1 VTPELPGDLRELLRH
16 LEAAWPDEGCG
27 LILRG
32 PAGWRVRPMR
42 NAQDRYHAKDP
53 VRYPRSAR
61 TAYLFDPAEQLEV
74 EREREPLGE
83 EIVCIFH
90 SHADTDA
97 CFSTED
103 REMAAPFGEPWMP
116 KVSYLVVSVVGGGAR
131 AANLYWWSGR
141 DFTGAKVTL
150 S

>member
-1 VTPELPGDLRELLRH
+1 LRPELPGALGEVLRH
-16 LEAAWPDEGCG
+16 LEDAWPDEGCG

-32 PAGWRVRPMR
+32 TSGWRVRPMR

-53 VRYPRSAR
+53 VRFPRNAR
-61 TAYLFDPAEQLEV
+61 TAYLFDPAEQLQI
-74 EREREPLGE
+74 ERERERSGE

-90 SHADTDA
+90 SHSDTDA

-116 KVSYLVVSVVGGGAR
+116 DVSYLVVSVFRKRAHSAR
-131 AANLYWWSGR
+131 VYWWSGE
-141 DFTGAKVTL
+141 DFSGADVAL
-150 S
+150 P